1 VVVLPWSTWPMV
13 PTFTCGLVR
22 SNFALA
28 MPFSIPARRK
38 KSKLEK

>member
-1 VVVLPWSTWPMV
+1 V

-28 MPFSIPARRK
+28 IGRCPYPLILLMISSAFDFGTSA
-38 KSKLEK
+38 